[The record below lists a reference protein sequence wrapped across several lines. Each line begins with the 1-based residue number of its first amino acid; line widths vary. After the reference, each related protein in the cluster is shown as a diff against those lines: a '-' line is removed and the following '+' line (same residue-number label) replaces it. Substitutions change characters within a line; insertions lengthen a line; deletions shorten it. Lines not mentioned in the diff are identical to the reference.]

1 MRNLKIGAAALAAL
15 VLVGLAA
22 VITQDRLS
30 QPPAPAPATLIAQA
44 ARYHARIQRDH
55 YGVPHISGPTDPDV
69 AFGLGFAHSEDDFA
83 TIQNA
88 AFIARGELAS
98 VEGAKGAVTDYLVR
112 LLKVRET
119 VETQYDSALPADTR
133 AVLQAYADGVN
144 YYAALHADKVER
156 GLLPMT
162 GQDVAAGFVFRTP
175 FFYGLDHV
183 MAKIMAPA
191 PQEAPTPKTKQVAMA
206 EALPTGSNGI
216 AVAAS
221 RSADGATRLLVNS
234 HQPYVGPV
242 AWYEAV
248 LESGEGW
255 HVAGGF
261 FPGSPFMLHGHNAH
275 LGWANTVNAP
285 NVSTVYQLV
294 VNPANPDQYRLDG
307 EWKSFEK
314 GDAAIRVKIFGPL
327 IWTVHRP
334 LLWSVQGPVLK
345 TDHGVFAVR
354 YAGMGEARQV
364 LQYYR
369 LNKAANRDEWL
380 AAMRLQS
387 LPSINYI
394 YADEKGNIGYVY
406 NGQFPNRAE
415 GRDWTQIQP
424 GDRSDLIW
432 HGYLPFERVPQIWN
446 PKSGYVF
453 NSNNTPF
460 HATGVGDE
468 LKPAD
473 FSSTMGIQTDMTN
486 RAYRAQETFGADAAI
501 SAEAFR
507 AYKFDLAYSERS
519 DLAHKIAEVLK
530 VDPKSDNDLSAAQA
544 LLKGWDRRTNIG
556 SRAAALAMLMNSG
569 SAHSDSHPDVAPIE
583 ALRHA
588 MNTLKTQFGRI
599 DPEWGQVNRIRRG
612 KLDLGL
618 DGGPDIY
625 RAVYGV
631 AQKDGT
637 VSASAG
643 DTFIMFVNWDKAGAL
658 SSDSI
663 NQFGSATLDS
673 QSRHYADQTPLFVAM
688 KTKPV
693 LFTQEQLAGNVEA
706 DYNPG
711 NH

>member
-1 MRNLKIGAAALAAL
+1 MRYLKIGAGAVAAILLA
-15 VLVGLAA
+15 GLLA
-22 VITQDRLS
+22 VIAHDRWS
-30 QPPAPAPATLIAQA
+30 QPPAPAREALIAQA

-83 TIQNA
+83 TIQSA
-88 AFIARGELAS
+88 ALISRGQLAS
-98 VEGAKGAVTDYLVR
+98 IDGAKGAVTDYLVR

-119 VETQYDSALPADTR
+119 VASQYDTALPADVR
-133 AVLQAYADGVN
+133 AVMQAYADGVN
-144 YYAALHADKVER
+144 YYAALHPERVER
-156 GLLPMT
+156 SLLPMT

-183 MAKIMAPA
+183 IGKIMAPA
-191 PQEAPTPKTKQVAMA
+191 PKANQVAMTLTGS
-206 EALPTGSNGI
+206 LPIGSNGI

-221 RSADGATRLLVNS
+221 KSADGATRLLVNS
-234 HQPYVGPV
+234 HQPYTGLV

-248 LESGEGW
+248 LDSGEGW

-285 NVSTVYQLV
+285 NVSTVYRLD
-294 VNPANPDQYRLDG
+294 VNPANPGQYRLDG
-307 EWKSFEK
+307 QWRNFEK
-314 GDAAIRVKIFGPL
+314 GDAAIRVKIWGPL

-334 LLWSVQGPVLK
+334 LLWSVQGPVLT
-345 TDHGVFAVR
+345 TDHGTFAVR
-354 YAGMGEARQV
+354 YAGMGEARQP

-369 LNKAANRDEWL
+369 LNKAANREEWQ
-380 AAMRLQS
+380 AAMRLQA
-387 LPSINYI
+387 LPSINYV
-394 YADEKGNIGYVY
+394 YADDKGNIGYVY
-406 NGQFPNRAE
+406 NGQFPVRAE
-415 GRDWTQIQP
+415 GRDWTEIQP

-460 HATGVGDE
+460 EATGTQDE
-468 LKPAD
+468 LKTAD
-473 FSSTMGIQTDMTN
+473 FSSAMGIQTDMTN

-501 SAEAFR
+501 TAEAFR
-507 AYKFDLAYSERS
+507 AYKFDIAYSDRS
-519 DLAHKIAEVLK
+519 EVAREIAEVLK
-530 VDPKSDNDLSAAQA
+530 VDPGSDAELSAAQS
-544 LLKGWDRRTNIG
+544 LLKDWDRRTNVG
-556 SRAAALAMLMNSG
+556 SRAAALAVLMRAEA
-569 SAHSDSHPDVAPIE
+569 AHSDSHPDVLPID
-583 ALRHA
+583 ALRHVVK
-588 MNTLKTQFGRI
+588 TLKTHFGRI
-599 DPEWGQVNRIRRG
+599 DPEWGQVNRIHRG
-612 KLDLGL
+612 TLDLPI

-631 AQKDGT
+631 AQTDGT
-637 VSASAG
+637 LSASAG
-643 DTFIMFVNWDKAGAL
+643 DTFIMFVTWDKTGVL

-673 QSRHYADQTPLFVAM
+673 RSPHYADQTPLFVAM

-693 LFTQEQLAGNVEA
+693 LFTQSQLDGNVEA
-706 DYNPG
+706 DYPPG